1 MSFMSDI
8 YLQYFRRMF
17 IFGKGF
23 HVRHV
28 STISKHINNIVFILV
43 ISLCQTYLY
52 SVNNKLYK
60 RGKKLYCRKNMRK
73 KKRVKEKRKKG
84 EKIEK
89 KTEKK
94 KK

>member
-1 MSFMSDI
+1 
-8 YLQYFRRMF
+8 MF

>member
-8 YLQYFRRMF
+8 YIQYFRRMF

-28 STISKHINNIVFILV
+28 STISKHINNIVFVLV

-60 RGKKLYCRKNMRK
+60 RGKKTLLQK
-73 KKRVKEKRKKG
+73 KYE
-84 EKIEK
+84 EEK
-89 KTEKK
+89 KE
-94 KK
+94 

>member
-1 MSFMSDI
+1 
-8 YLQYFRRMF
+8 MF

-60 RGKKLYCRKNMRK
+60 RGKKLSCRKNMRK
-73 KKRVKEKRKKG
+73 KKRVKEKRKKEKRRENKKENG
-84 EKIEK
+84 KEEKIK
-89 KTEKK
+89 
-94 KK
+94 